1 MQIELTPEQVSF
13 IDMGIQSGRFRN
25 ADDAM
30 RKMLVEWEQRERARM
45 ELLAS
50 LELAQHSVEAGE
62 GETYTADTMR
72 LLVDSVK
79 KAEWKIS
86 PENK

>member
-79 KAEWKIS
+79 KS
-86 PENK
+86 GMENLAGK

>member
-62 GETYTADTMR
+62 GETYTADTMH

-79 KAEWKIS
+79 KRGM
-86 PENK
+86 ENLAGK

>member
-1 MQIELTPEQVSF
+1 MQIELTPEQVTF

-79 KAEWKIS
+79 KS
-86 PENK
+86 GMENLAGK